1 MTKAKRPNLK
11 NIYIYF
17 FLNENILIINRKY
30 KYSNIYNN
38 INNNIK
44 KLKLIKMT
52 EVHKITIFFL
62 QILRWKYT
70 NNRL

>member
-11 NIYIYF
+11 KNIYIYLF
-17 FLNENILIINRKY
+17 FLNENILIMNRKY

-52 EVHKITIFFL
+52 EVHKITFFFY
-62 QILRWKYT
+62 KF
-70 NNRL
+70 